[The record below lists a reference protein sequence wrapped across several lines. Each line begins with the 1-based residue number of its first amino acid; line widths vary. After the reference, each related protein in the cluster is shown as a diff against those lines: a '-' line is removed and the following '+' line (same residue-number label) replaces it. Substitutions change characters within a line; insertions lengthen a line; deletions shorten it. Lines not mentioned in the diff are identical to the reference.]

1 MQLSGL
7 ELVQEDC
14 LSVMTH
20 VRRSYFQT
28 EYLIYCASPNSW
40 HFLVLPWKSIGYFS
54 SLICSYESYCLLPQS
69 VLKYAVDRNFEIT
82 TSFPWISGKYLMF
95 ESLIASA
102 APLKV
107 EIKFV
112 YVKEYSVVFN
122 FFFLLFASSTIFTSS
137 GPRFSWNVMQEQV
150 MHRYVTSQK
159 RL

>member
-20 VRRSYFQT
+20 VRRGYFQT
-28 EYLIYCASPNSW
+28 EYLICCASPNSW

-54 SLICSYESYCLLPQS
+54 SLLCSYESYCLLPQS

-82 TSFPWISGKYLMF
+82 ASFPWISGKYLMF

-112 YVKEYSVVFN
+112 YVKEQQQLLSCFN
-122 FFFLLFASSTIFTSS
+122 FFF
-137 GPRFSWNVMQEQV
+137 FSNTW
-150 MHRYVTSQK
+150 
-159 RL
+159 L